1 VYKQANFKESKR
13 QREGKQRKEQANQ
26 KQEKKSTIDRRGEK
40 ELQIQSN
47 QQSTIK
53 SPEKKLGNLKNGLFL
68 YQSGNFQFAVPAA
81 VICGLVV
88 ALVGWRTLFLVLPYS
103 GDRPRYLAYFFFSTI
118 KVFDLATP

>member
-53 SPEKKLGNLKNGLFL
+53 SPEKN
-68 YQSGNFQFAVPAA
+68 
-81 VICGLVV
+81 
-88 ALVGWRTLFLVLPYS
+88 WET
-103 GDRPRYLAYFFFSTI
+103 
-118 KVFDLATP
+118 